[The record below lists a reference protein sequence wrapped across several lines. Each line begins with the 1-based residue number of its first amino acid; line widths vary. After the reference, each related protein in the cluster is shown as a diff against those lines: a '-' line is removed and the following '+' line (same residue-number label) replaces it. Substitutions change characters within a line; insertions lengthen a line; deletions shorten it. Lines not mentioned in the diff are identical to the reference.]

1 MAFKSFKGKF
11 LNLNANQDD
20 ITLYINREEFEGEDD
35 IIEGSQDEGDEDD
48 FSSSRNDNASL
59 TASGQKSKHKRR
71 SKNDNQGRNFRCGC
85 GKKYLSYPAL
95 YTHIKTKHN
104 GTTP

>member
-1 MAFKSFKGKF
+1 M
-11 LNLNANQDD
+11 NLKAL
-20 ITLYINREEFEGEDD
+20 TLYLYFSEEFEGEED

-71 SKNDNQGRNFRCGC
+71 SKNDN
-85 GKKYLSYPAL
+85 
-95 YTHIKTKHN
+95 
-104 GTTP
+104 